1 MLQIITIFV
10 VAKLYSLNSG
20 GKYMTLDE
28 FIDIGI
34 LVSMVMWVVGFIWLL
49 VKIYQFWRRHGT
61 AVVLTI
67 ALVGSALIGGV
78 GWAIWYWWDT
88 IETYAPY
95 VFGIGFAIWFVSSG
109 CLTDTLRDTIM
120 DSGDSRK
127 KRREQE
133 DYEWGVH
140 EYNKEFSHRMWG
152 HD

>member
-1 MLQIITIFV
+1 
-10 VAKLYSLNSG
+10 
-20 GKYMTLDE
+20 MTLDE

-49 VKIYQFWRRHGT
+49 VKIYKFWRRHGT

-120 DSGDSRK
+120 DSGDDGK
-127 KRREQE
+127 KERQRISDMMYWDEVDRDFYRRI
-133 DYEWGVH
+133 
-140 EYNKEFSHRMWG
+140 SG
-152 HD
+152 HK